1 MELDTVLSTGV
12 AAALQMAV
20 KKGFVEKDG
29 KNRKRDGSSKT
40 IIEGVGIRDWLDKSV
55 CLSVCQCTQTTL
67 YIYIYIMLLILGN
80 TREIEEGR
88 ETETSNK
95 THNKL
100 IM

>member
-20 KKGFVEKDG
+20 KKGFVEKDIDG

-55 CLSVCQCTQTTL
+55 CLSVCTCTKTTL
-67 YIYIYIMLLILGN
+67 YIYILPFDF
-80 TREIEEGR
+80 REYERDRGR
-88 ETETSNK
+88 ERDRDK
-95 THNKL
+95 
-100 IM
+100 

>member
-55 CLSVCQCTQTTL
+55 CLSVCQCTQKTL
-67 YIYIYIMLLILGN
+67 YIYIYN
-80 TREIEEGR
+80 AFDFREYERDRGR
-88 ETETSNK
+88 ERDRDK
-95 THNKL
+95 
-100 IM
+100 